1 MKALLISGVYF
12 PPQVGGISRFME
24 RVAAEL
30 GQDHVCCLTGADEP
44 RVADNLGG
52 PTIYRYPSLTGDSR
66 PRKAVGW
73 ASALTKIIIRERP
86 RVIILGSVEDSYF
99 GLWLH
104 RWFRLPFIVFAYG
117 NEILETI
124 QRQYS
129 RQLAA
134 LSLANRVLATS
145 RYTADLALRA
155 GADPQRTTVVWP
167 GCDTTVFR
175 PVIAKGDLRL
185 RLLGTRS
192 ADRVILTVGNLVSRK
207 GQDMVIRA
215 LPALLR
221 HVPEVVYLI
230 AGSGPYQGEL
240 EKLASDL
247 GVRDRVVFAG
257 HLPDEDLPDLYA
269 LCDVF
274 VMVSRERIEEN
285 DVEGFGMALLE
296 ANACGKPVIG
306 GRSGGVPDA
315 LADNVTGLLVDPS
328 SADEIS
334 EALARVLT
342 DHELAARFG
351 EQGRLRVLHEFQW
364 EQVGTRL
371 LDILRVVRLEGS
383 RSRSLLMQTLS
394 LRNDSDV
401 QSESRLFK
409 SEPLASQEGGQR
421 PRADPETLNLSDPE
435 RGRCPPS

>member
-1 MKALLISGVYF
+1 M
-12 PPQVGGISRFME
+12 
-24 RVAAEL
+24 
-30 GQDHVCCLTGADEP
+30 
-44 RVADNLGG
+44 
-52 PTIYRYPSLTGDSR
+52 
-66 PRKAVGW
+66 
-73 ASALTKIIIRERP
+73 
-86 RVIILGSVEDSYF
+86 LGSVDDSHF

-104 RWFRLPFIVFAYG
+104 RWFGLPFIVFTYG

-134 LSLANRVLATS
+134 LRLANRVLASS
-145 RYTADLALRA
+145 RYTAELAQRA

-167 GCDTTVFR
+167 GCDTTFFR
-175 PVIAKGDLRL
+175 PVIAKDDLRL
-185 RLLGTRS
+185 RLLGTPS

-221 HVPEVVYLI
+221 QVPEVVYLI

-257 HLPDEDLPDLYA
+257 RVADEDLPDLYA

-285 DVEGFGMALLE
+285 DVEGFGIVLLE

-328 SADEIS
+328 SAEEIS

-351 EQGRLRVLHEFQW
+351 EQGRLRVLNEFQW
-364 EQVGTRL
+364 EQVGTTL
-371 LDILRVVRLEGS
+371 LSILQTVR
-383 RSRSLLMQTLS
+383 
-394 LRNDSDV
+394 
-401 QSESRLFK
+401 
-409 SEPLASQEGGQR
+409 QEGARSQS
-421 PRADPETLNLSDPE
+421 L
-435 RGRCPPS
+435 